1 MENPI
6 FLNETALS
14 DAKVKAN
21 GMGCTK
27 WTYHHGSI
35 MRAGITCKKI
45 LLWKSIEIG
54 IPLKESVTR
63 YKHKIR
69 NVSLYNTTNDWF
81 TGWPTIMSLFFFGN
95 NIYKNK
101 ETFKIFSPQI
111 LEVHRI
117 FSVELTLES
126 IMFYY
131 TFKVTNTMF
140 VPCTV
145 LLYDNTAATRT
156 LKLSTTLLKIYCGIH
171 LISVLMM
178 FSLACGLFSQ
188 TLSFRYPLK
197 K

>member
-6 FLNETALS
+6 FLNETVLS

-21 GMGCTK
+21 GTGCTK

-35 MRAGITCKKI
+35 MRAGITCEKI

-63 YKHKIR
+63 YKHKSR
-69 NVSLYNTTNDWF
+69 NVSLYKTTNDWF

-156 LKLSTTLLKIYCGIH
+156 LKLPTTLLNIYCGIH

>member
-21 GMGCTK
+21 GTGCTK

-35 MRAGITCKKI
+35 MRAGITCEKI

-63 YKHKIR
+63 YKHKSR
-69 NVSLYNTTNDWF
+69 NVSLYKTTNDWF

-156 LKLSTTLLKIYCGIH
+156 LKLSTTLLNIYCGIH

-178 FSLACGLFSQ
+178 FSLACRLFSQ

>member
-1 MENPI
+1 
-6 FLNETALS
+6 
-14 DAKVKAN
+14 
-21 GMGCTK
+21 MGCTK

-126 IMFYY
+126 IMFYC